1 MELKENSAVADTKA
15 ELAERARLATPD
27 RPRGSI
33 VSIHEDDAQYIADAA
48 SAMRVK
54 KYEAVAIMVAH
65 FRATGGVEKHSRP
78 SPL

>member
-15 ELAERARLATPD
+15 ERAGLATPN
-27 RPRGSI
+27 RRCWCA
-33 VSIHEDDAQYIADAA
+33 VSMHADDASYIADAA

-54 KYEAVAIMVAH
+54 KYEAVRIIVEH
-65 FRATGGVEKHSRP
+65 FRATNGVKKHSRP